1 LVCPAYYF
9 RSVKIF
15 FYFLKHT
22 IMQQNL
28 ISATLSNTVVAE
40 VETHVKAIA
49 TLLAGVLQNLEAK
62 DRQAMAKMGDKTLA
76 FVQKALQYAGQ
87 DAAMLPSYISL
98 PEAAADLALTRQLD
112 GILKLMAPL
121 CQSVQ
126 DTVMMAGSDCY
137 IAGLGIYG
145 HIKAA
150 AANNVQGATAIAQDL
165 SGRFPGKSRKKQME

>member
-1 LVCPAYYF
+1 
-9 RSVKIF
+9 
-15 FYFLKHT
+15 
-22 IMQQNL
+22 MQQNL
-28 ISATLSNTVVAE
+28 ISATLSDTVVAE
-40 VETHVKAIA
+40 VENHLKAIA
-49 TLLAGVLQNLEAK
+49 TLLGSTLQNLEAK

-87 DAAMLPSYISL
+87 DTAMLPSYISL

-112 GILKLMAPL
+112 SILKLMAPL

-150 AANNVQGATAIAQDL
+150 AANNVQGATSIAQDL
-165 SGRFPGKSRKKQME
+165 SGRFPGKTRKKQME